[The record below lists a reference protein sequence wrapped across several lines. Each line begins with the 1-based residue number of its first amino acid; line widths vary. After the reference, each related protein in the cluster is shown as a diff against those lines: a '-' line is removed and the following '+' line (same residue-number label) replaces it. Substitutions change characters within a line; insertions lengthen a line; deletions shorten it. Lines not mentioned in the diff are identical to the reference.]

1 MKKIEYTYSSYNE
14 LQKVLARNLSL
25 KIKDRV
31 LTIPPGKGS
40 GYIKFTELPNGLQV
54 IFFDC
59 SMNEEILYHR
69 KKSKNN
75 FYVLGIDDVSEENN
89 KGKSSLYFGQA
100 SSEWLYLAPANS
112 KLKNINILFS
122 SQWLESFFAKENA
135 GETLITNLLYANP
148 YYQYDQIDAEYR
160 RLVQEIMQAQ
170 NNPGFENFIIQNR
183 IMIILERFFLRQ
195 YKKISQLHE
204 PLIASS
210 YEMEKL
216 KLMETEMLKDFSFP
230 PPNIVQLSKIAAMSV
245 SKLKLLFKKVYVMP
259 PYQYYQKHRLQ
270 KAKAMLLS
278 KKYNLR
284 QTSSELGFT
293 HFSDFSKAFKKQFDQ
308 LPEELL

>member
-14 LQKVLARNLSL
+14 LQKVLARSLSL

-160 RLVQEIMQAQ
+160 QDEQWHPEPGTRQIRHDRPAGRESQPVVDSV
-170 NNPGFENFIIQNR
+170 NNH
-183 IMIILERFFLRQ
+183 L
-195 YKKISQLHE
+195 
-204 PLIASS
+204 
-210 YEMEKL
+210 
-216 KLMETEMLKDFSFP
+216 
-230 PPNIVQLSKIAAMSV
+230 
-245 SKLKLLFKKVYVMP
+245 
-259 PYQYYQKHRLQ
+259 
-270 KAKAMLLS
+270 
-278 KKYNLR
+278 
-284 QTSSELGFT
+284 
-293 HFSDFSKAFKKQFDQ
+293 
-308 LPEELL
+308 